1 MGACNCRT
9 LSESCSHRGTD
20 NCESIICKRR
30 QTVFSHAREED
41 IEEFRAGDPEDG
53 ACSDSEGSQAE
64 GWNAESCDESYE
76 EGWNAE
82 SCDES
87 YDPFMQMRACL
98 VVAVDIDD
106 TLVLTVSAF
115 KIWVD
120 SKNGGPLFSRW
131 SQYQREMQLASSEW
145 RELAMKAGL
154 FDDLPPVPGAK
165 KGLEVLANAGIRLEA
180 MTSRPESMR
189 DVTMALLDKYFP
201 KIFSDVHLTGGL
213 EHKGDLCQRHGI
225 HVLVDDSM
233 EWLQGANERG
243 VRCILF
249 DFKGTYGSTKKP
261 PMGIR
266 RAESWEDVSRLIFP
280 AHGILGA

>member
-1 MGACNCRT
+1 
-9 LSESCSHRGTD
+9 
-20 NCESIICKRR
+20 
-30 QTVFSHAREED
+30 
-41 IEEFRAGDPEDG
+41 
-53 ACSDSEGSQAE
+53 
-64 GWNAESCDESYE
+64 
-76 EGWNAE
+76 
-82 SCDES
+82 
-87 YDPFMQMRACL
+87 MQMRACL

-189 DVTMALLDKYFP
+189 DVTMALLDKHFP
-201 KIFSDVHLTGGL
+201 KIFSDVHLTGGR
-213 EHKGDLCQRHGI
+213 EHKGDLCQRRGI
-225 HVLVDDSM
+225 NVLLMIRWSGCKV
-233 EWLQGANERG
+233 QKN
-243 VRCILF
+243 VVF
-249 DFKGTYGSTKKP
+249 DAFSL
-261 PMGIR
+261 IS
-266 RAESWEDVSRLIFP
+266 RALMVQLKSHQWVFAEP
-280 AHGILGA
+280 NLGRMYRD